1 MADDY
6 FKKEIE
12 KIEAQI
18 TNLENEFI
26 KSLKDSFDV
35 INKDIKDNEQK
46 NRFKIKVDIEHR
58 LDGISKNF
66 NDIHTLEIRRRELML
81 KKLKQDQSRT
91 NDKFKN
97 TLKVFRE
104 KLFGPERNKLSDN
117 QSINNFL
124 KNMIKMEQEIIL
136 AKNEDSFNI
145 ILDDLSLFQL
155 STKYYYNSN
164 MSKFFLKSINS
175 NYKLLQSTGNY
186 QDIIEYI
193 DGILNISEKI
203 VENKADI
210 LHKYSM
216 KLFNEGKFNE
226 AQKKMELALNT
237 TRDNKGKKLLQFEL
251 DKVILT
257 KMHSNAKNFKYE
269 DYEEAIK
276 ICDRLLQSPYIK
288 DKNKEKVKM
297 IKNIDIQKLEQLKN
311 KNIKKVEK
319 NFIHEEVNEIDV
331 TLSEDD

>member
-251 DKVILT
+251 DKVMLT
-257 KMHSNAKNFKYE
+257 KMHSNAKNFKFE

-311 KNIKKVEK
+311 KNIKKIEK

-331 TLSEDD
+331 TLGEDD

>member
-251 DKVILT
+251 DKVMLT
-257 KMHSNAKNFKYE
+257 KIHSNAKNFKFE

-331 TLSEDD
+331 TLGEDD